1 MLLAAMPRKI
11 QQDRFHPFSFSLV
24 AIVLVASVLLL
35 SFALI
40 VGDSQGFAQIA
51 LAFPLLVFFGF
62 VLQVSTNSRL
72 PLEDVLL
79 VPEPC
84 LPGASGRAPPA

>member
-1 MLLAAMPRKI
+1 MPRKI
-11 QQDRFHPFSFSLV
+11 QQDQFHPFSFSLV

-51 LAFPLLVFFGF
+51 LGFPLLVFLGLVF
-62 VLQVSTNSRL
+62 QVSTNSRL
-72 PLEDVLL
+72 PLEASLL

-84 LPGASGRAPPA
+84 LFGAAGRAPPA